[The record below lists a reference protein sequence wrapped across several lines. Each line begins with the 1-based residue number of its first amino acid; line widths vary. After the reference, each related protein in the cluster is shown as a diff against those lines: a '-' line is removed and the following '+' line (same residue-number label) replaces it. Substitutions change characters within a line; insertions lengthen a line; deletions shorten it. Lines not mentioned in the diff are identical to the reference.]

1 MNTQRR
7 FDVEC
12 GGNVTFKK
20 PRDLFQQ
27 TEAGVCPAHRQC
39 SPQSSSQLTADTSV
53 CGDCG
58 TEFYTIENAT
68 GPSGEG
74 KTYAFAEIADQ
85 LDAEERTTHS
95 PADLF

>member
-12 GGNVTFKK
+12 NGNVTFKK

-58 TEFYTIENAT
+58 TEFYTIDNV
-68 GPSGEG
+68 
-74 KTYAFAEIADQ
+74 ADQ